1 MGQDYFRKVIARGIG
16 PDVIKVLLRRVL
28 LKPVLIDV
36 WEKLG
41 DYFLC
46 KFIQRYLGRFCTL
59 YDSNFRLLTR
69 GWIFWLWYVHV
80 Q

>member
-1 MGQDYFRKVIARGIG
+1 MGQGYFWKVIDRGIG
-16 PDVIKVLLRRVL
+16 ADAIKVLLRRVL

-46 KFIQRYLGRFCTL
+46 KFIQRYLGCLFAL
-59 YDSNFRLLTR
+59 YDSNFRFVT
-69 GWIFWLWYVHV
+69 
-80 Q
+80 